1 MLKHLFE
8 EILYIMLLPVLWSG
22 LIIVYTETHLIQ
34 PYIWNEKIWLW
45 VNNFIIFLF
54 LFLYHILLNFHLES
68 WVLVKVTFRWT
79 GADWIFKV
87 LTLITSYVLHI
98 YQVLSYPHPPFPWQ
112 KLKVLNF
119 KGSWRSRLRKKTL
132 FLFDRDNCHT
142 RWFMIQAN
150 QERS

>member
-1 MLKHLFE
+1 MPKHLFE

-22 LIIVYTETHLIQ
+22 LIIVYTETHLTQHLKWKDMVI
-34 PYIWNEKIWLW
+34 
-45 VNNFIIFLF
+45 NNFIIFLF

-87 LTLITSYVLHI
+87 LTLNTSYVLHI

-119 KGSWRSRLRKKTL
+119 KGSWRSRLRKKIL